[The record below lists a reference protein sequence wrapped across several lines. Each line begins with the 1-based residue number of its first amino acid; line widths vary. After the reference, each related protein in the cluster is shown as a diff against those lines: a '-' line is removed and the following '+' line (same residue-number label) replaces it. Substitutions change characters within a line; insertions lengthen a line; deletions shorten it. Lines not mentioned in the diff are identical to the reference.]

1 MAVGKNFVVKN
12 GLEVNEL
19 LLYAD
24 AVTDQVG
31 INTSIPDYDL
41 HVLSSI
47 GCTDLTVTRNAT
59 VSGILTANEL
69 DFTGNGISIGDT
81 TGLPGQY
88 LRSTGSG
95 VEWASFPTSL
105 RSTFT
110 YTATNDQTTF
120 AYAYNVGFLDVYI
133 NGVKLKGNGVSDI
146 TEYTA
151 SNGTSVTVTEPCFE
165 GDTVELV
172 AYNPSAIAAGGNGVL
187 GFTIQEEGVIVGN
200 DNGVASINFVGA
212 SVTAVGSGA
221 GVTVYIEGTAG
232 TAFTGAASTITTT
245 NISNWNTAYGWGN
258 HATQGYLTTY
268 NETDTLQDVLDRG
281 NTASSDVIIS
291 GIVTATKFIGDGSGL
306 IGVVGSGSGI
316 VIRDSGVLVGTAGT
330 IDFGNNITVSPISLG
345 IVTVTASGSGG
356 DSYWAST
363 AAGIH
368 TLSNVGMGTT
378 NPTSKLTVKGNTS
391 LETLNVSGVSTL
403 SGTVTFGGATE
414 ILSSGEVKLDNLSRI
429 MLGYSGG
436 TPNGLV
442 IRQNSSSDVSE
453 IVNVGGDDI
462 QIQADSGRSVF
473 IGNDNT
479 TNSLSITGTGVTV
492 LSTLNVGS
500 NTTAVT
506 PFQLENIYGVKTGIG
521 TFISSAGIGHTIDSF
536 TISTSDFK
544 TIEYTI
550 HVGYGTY
557 IQSQKILAMQNG
569 SSAYSQEYA
578 IMYDPSLI
586 VSVGSTVTGGQFRL
600 ILTPEVGVSG
610 LTTYRFTRQT
620 ML

>member
-212 SVTAVGSGA
+212 SVTAAGSGA
-221 GVTVYIEGTAG
+221 GVTVYIEGTTG

-330 IDFGNNITVSPISLG
+330 IDFGNNLTVSPISLG